1 MEKMRRLDL
10 DSEVDVDKDVTICKS
25 LHCILS
31 LQNVFSD
38 LVISFMFRKLI
49 ISTDQGS
56 STLLLNK
63 VFLAYYIYISLLPIR
78 FDSIKL

>member
-10 DSEVDVDKDVTICKS
+10 DSEVDVDKDLTICKS
-25 LHCILS
+25 FHCILS

-38 LVISFMFRKLI
+38 LVILFMFRKLI

-56 STLLLNK
+56 LTLLLNI
-63 VFLAYYIYISLLPIR
+63 VL
-78 FDSIKL
+78 

>member
-1 MEKMRRLDL
+1 MEKMRRLGL
-10 DSEVDVDKDVTICKS
+10 DSEVNVDKDLTTFKS

-38 LVISFMFRKLI
+38 LVIWFMFRKLI

-56 STLLLNK
+56 LTLLLNI
-63 VFLAYYIYISLLPIR
+63 VL
-78 FDSIKL
+78 